1 MDKKGEIDSLS
12 KIIKPDVGVITNISY
27 AHAKNFKN
35 LEQIAKAKSEII
47 NNINTNGSLVLNAD
61 DSFFKKH
68 KKLGLNKNLKIYSF
82 SLNKPNANVYIKKI
96 TKLKNKFKILININK
111 QQKKFFV
118 KSIFESNLKNML
130 AAITVISIFRDTKKL
145 NENIF
150 YNFVNPKGRGD
161 ISKIKI
167 KRKIIKFIDESY
179 NANPLSVYSA
189 IKNFDLIKKD
199 LGKKHIILGDM
210 LELGKHSKK

>member
-1 MDKKGEIDSLS
+1 ML
-12 KIIKPDVGVITNISY
+12 N
-27 AHAKNFKN
+27 
-35 LEQIAKAKSEII
+35 AKSEII

-82 SLNKPNANVYIKKI
+82 SLSKTDANVYIKKI

-118 KSIFESNLKNML
+118 KSIFESNLKNIL
-130 AAITVISIFRDTKKL
+130 AAITVISIFKDIKKL

-150 YNFVNPKGRGD
+150 YNF
-161 ISKIKI
+161 
-167 KRKIIKFIDESY
+167 RKS
-179 NANPLSVYSA
+179 
-189 IKNFDLIKKD
+189 
-199 LGKKHIILGDM
+199 
-210 LELGKHSKK
+210 